1 MKSYH
6 NSTAVRFYRN
16 LFPSA
21 QRSSDAAVTHC
32 SCMSPDLRIN
42 TQIPPSQDISA
53 AVRKLV
59 SVVYGKR
66 VPLLQWRD
74 RAGLTPASIL
84 AFVKFAVI
92 PKPEAAATW
101 RKNINAY
108 VIVNASIAHSAVLDK
123 RANFSAQP
131 KTTGLPRG
139 EIRCFFRGDKHRC
152 NCFRSTRLS
161 WQRRWTSVRNTSCR
175 RLS

>member
-1 MKSYH
+1 MADCRAGKIARCGTSALPCIPFPFAGQTKNCSQVMKSYR

-53 AVRKLV
+53 ATHKLV

-66 VPLLQWRD
+66 APLLQWRD

-84 AFVKFAVI
+84 AFVKFAV
-92 PKPEAAATW
+92 
-101 RKNINAY
+101 
-108 VIVNASIAHSAVLDK
+108 H
-123 RANFSAQP
+123 P
-131 KTTGLPRG
+131 KTERQRHG
-139 EIRCFFRGDKHRC
+139 ERT
-152 NCFRSTRLS
+152 STRM
-161 WQRRWTSVRNTSCR
+161 
-175 RLS
+175 

>member
-53 AVRKLV
+53 ATRKLV

-66 VPLLQWRD
+66 APLLQWRD

-101 RKNINAY
+101 RKNINTY
-108 VIVNASIAHSAVLDK
+108 VIVTSSITCPVT
-123 RANFSAQP
+123 F
-131 KTTGLPRG
+131 
-139 EIRCFFRGDKHRC
+139 
-152 NCFRSTRLS
+152 
-161 WQRRWTSVRNTSCR
+161 
-175 RLS
+175 